1 MFIGF
6 EVNLASSSYGGY
18 GLANAQ
24 VEFVIRVAPA
34 RMTALQNRT
43 PLPRRLRMSAHWR
56 GPGGPDGDYTLSTR
70 AVGSQ

>member
-6 EVNLASSSYGGY
+6 EVNLASSSYGGD

-34 RMTALQNRT
+34 RMTALQNQTRPSPPT
-43 PLPRRLRMSAHWR
+43 ANVSSLAR
-56 GPGGPDGDYTLSTR
+56 PGR
-70 AVGSQ
+70 A